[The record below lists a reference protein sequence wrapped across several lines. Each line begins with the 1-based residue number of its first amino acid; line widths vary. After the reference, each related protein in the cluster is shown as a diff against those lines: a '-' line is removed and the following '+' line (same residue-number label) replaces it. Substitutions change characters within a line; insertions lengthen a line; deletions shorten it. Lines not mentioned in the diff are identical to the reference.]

1 MSDNTALVHAAYADF
16 QRGDVP
22 ALLAHCTDDIV
33 WISNGDPAGIPWVG
47 TRHGHAGVVEFLT
60 GLGGNL
66 DFEIFE
72 PRKFVASDDM
82 VVVIGFTQAR
92 LRSGKRGLLAS
103 EWVHLFTIRDGK
115 LARFQEFYDTAA
127 IEKLFV

>member
-1 MSDNTALVHAAYADF
+1 MSDNTALVQAAYAAF
-16 QRGDVP
+16 GRGDVA
-22 ALLAHCTDDIV
+22 ALLATCTDDIV
-33 WISNGDPAGIPWVG
+33 WVSNGDPAVIPWVG

-60 GLGGNL
+60 GLGANL
-66 DFEIFE
+66 DFEAFE
-72 PRKFVASDDM
+72 PRKFVASGDM

-92 LRSGKRGLLAS
+92 LKSGKRGLLAS

-127 IEKLFV
+127 IERLFR